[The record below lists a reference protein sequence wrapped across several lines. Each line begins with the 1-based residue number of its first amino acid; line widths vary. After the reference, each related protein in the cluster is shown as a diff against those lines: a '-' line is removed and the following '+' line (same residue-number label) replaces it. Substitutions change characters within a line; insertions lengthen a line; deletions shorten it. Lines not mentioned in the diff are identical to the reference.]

1 MSYGR
6 PQQSKAQNDANAKTL
21 RAAVKHP
28 DNKTCADCKRN
39 DPRWASWNIGCYL
52 CIRCS
57 GIHRSMGTHISKV
70 KSIDL
75 DIWTPEQ
82 MEAIQKWGNRRCNL
96 YWEAHLKPGHVPPD
110 HKIESFIRSKY
121 EMRRWAREGPVP
133 DPATLDPA
141 SESTPEPAQA
151 PAVGSSTSTT
161 RSASSS
167 LVSAPPANKPTNV
180 GGGGIMDLLDDPVPS
195 GTTASNVVASKSPA
209 VPAQTSAGSGLFD
222 LDWSSAP
229 TTASAGGGGGG
240 AAPATPAS
248 PVSAGGTRGKDD
260 ILSLFGAPRPAV
272 PSAGAGAGG
281 AGGFGG
287 LNASF
292 GGLNMGGGGGGGG
305 GGGPSNGTGAT
316 AVPALDASNPWGAGS
331 AAAAPAARSNSL
343 FDSQDVWGAAKPA
356 AAAGGG
362 GGFGDIWG
370 STTSSAATTQTST
383 GATAAAA
390 AKKKKDDAFADIW
403 GDFK

>member
-21 RAAVKHP
+21 RALVKHP
-28 DNKTCADCKRN
+28 DNKTCADCTR
-39 DPRWASWNIGCYL
+39 DGPLGISDATCAFDARAFTAVWALI
-52 CIRCS
+52 
-57 GIHRSMGTHISKV
+57 

-121 EMRRWAREGPVP
+121 ELRRWAREGPVP

-141 SESTPEPAQA
+141 ASEPQA
-151 PAVGSSTSTT
+151 AAAAPTAGTST
-161 RSASSS
+161 ASSRNT
-167 LVSAPPANKPTNV
+167 APPAAQPSNN
-180 GGGGIMDLLDDPVPS
+180 GGGGILDLLDDPVPS
-195 GTTASNVVASKSPA
+195 AAAAGAPKPSASAVATKSPVA
-209 VPAQTSAGSGLFD
+209 PAQTSSGSGLFD

-229 TTASAGGGGGG
+229 TTASAGGGG
-240 AAPATPAS
+240 AAAATTTTS
-248 PVSAGGTRGKDD
+248 PTSAGGPKGKDD
-260 ILSLFGAPRPAV
+260 ILSLFSAPRPSI
-272 PSAGAGAGG
+272 PSAGGAASASGAGAGG
-281 AGGFGG
+281 FGA

-292 GGLNMGGGGGGGG
+292 SGLNMGGGA
-305 GGGPSNGTGAT
+305 SNGASAT
-316 AVPALDASNPWGAGS
+316 PAAGGLAGLDASNPWGAPAGGAS
-331 AAAAPAARSNSL
+331 AQRSNSL

-356 AAAGGG
+356 AGAGAGA

-370 STTSSAATTQTST
+370 SSGSASQTGTTSTTT
-383 GATAAAA
+383 GAAAA
-390 AKKKKDDAFADIW
+390 KKDDAFADIW

>member
-21 RAAVKHP
+21 RALVKHP

-121 EMRRWAREGPVP
+121 ELRRWAREGPVP

-141 SESTPEPAQA
+141 PSEPQA
-151 PAVGSSTSTT
+151 AATAPTAGTST
-161 RSASSS
+161 ASSRNT
-167 LVSAPPANKPTNV
+167 APPAAQPSN
-180 GGGGIMDLLDDPVPS
+180 GGGGILDLLDDPVPS
-195 GTTASNVVASKSPA
+195 AAAAGAPKPSASAVATKSPVA
-209 VPAQTSAGSGLFD
+209 PAQTSSGSGLFD

-229 TTASAGGGGGG
+229 TTASAGGGG
-240 AAPATPAS
+240 AAATTTTTSPTPA
-248 PVSAGGTRGKDD
+248 GGPKGKDD
-260 ILSLFGAPRPAV
+260 ILSLFSAPRPSI
-272 PSAGAGAGG
+272 PSAGGAASASGAGAGAGG
-281 AGGFGG
+281 FGA

-292 GGLNMGGGGGGGG
+292 GGLNMGGGA
-305 GGGPSNGTGAT
+305 SNGAS
-316 AVPALDASNPWGAGS
+316 AAPAAGGLAGLDASNPWGA
-331 AAAAPAARSNSL
+331 PAGGANAQRSNSL

-356 AAAGGG
+356 AGAGAGG

-370 STTSSAATTQTST
+370 SSGSASQTGTTSTTT
-383 GATAAAA
+383 GAAAA
-390 AKKKKDDAFADIW
+390 KKDDAFADIW